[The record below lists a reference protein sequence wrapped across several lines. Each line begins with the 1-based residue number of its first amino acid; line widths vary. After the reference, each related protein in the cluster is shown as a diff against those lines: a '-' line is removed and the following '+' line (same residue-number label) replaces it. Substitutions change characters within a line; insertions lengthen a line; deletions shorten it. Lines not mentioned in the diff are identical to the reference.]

1 MTGCTTAVAV
11 VDEAVQGMRRK
22 QQQTHY
28 AKFWIVNFRINLPV
42 HVLPSFSAPC
52 FRLVLVR
59 QVLSYSVDEH
69 SSNDVHMCKRKV
81 MQASDLVCSPTWLGM
96 STEGSDNHDKQSKVC
111 HAVKCVCMQSSL
123 DSVEYTLASSTC

>member
-59 QVLSYSVDEH
+59 QVLSYSAEQVKHLLPHVQAEDHAVGQVLSCCVDEH

-96 STEGSDNHDKQSKVC
+96 STEGSDNHDKQSKV
-111 HAVKCVCMQSSL
+111 
-123 DSVEYTLASSTC
+123 